1 MIINV
6 DEPIQFAGICL
17 HSHETEGS
25 IQTSDAATSL
35 DGNLFT
41 SMKQRLFDYYAKC
54 AGYSSDEYGSL
65 LVLFHASGSSTI
77 YIDELRIEGA
87 LPCRIDG
94 SKAGLRC
101 IIQGMDIPGDAGLM
115 VLIGYGEHK
124 LAMYDVTPVASR
136 AARPGQKR
144 PTNASRMIDHE
155 LILGSLVN
163 QILAFE
169 LEEITE
175 EEWSRLFQAGWFPFA
190 FLQGSLNHKLLQRV
204 NAKEEL
210 GSFAAEVAI
219 IITATWRDKIAR
231 WRIHPILRNEIPFLE
246 SAFDCFLGSNWI
258 AASSVLGPRIEG
270 IMIEAIG
277 CYKTHFPMIS
287 AFGDRAEAADPG
299 NQIIKV
305 DKLVQYLRDVVF
317 TGGNMMKPDRLHAGL
332 NRHLLGHGRAQ
343 ASSLGIESAV
353 IRFLLI
359 DHISRYWP
367 VTEE

>member
-17 HSHETEGS
+17 RSHETEGS

-35 DGNLFT
+35 NGNLFT
-41 SMKQRLFDYYAKC
+41 GMKQRLFDYYAKL
-54 AGYSSDEYGSL
+54 AGYRPDEYGNL

-77 YIDELRIEGA
+77 YIDELRVEGA
-87 LPCRIDG
+87 LPCHIDG
-94 SKAGLRC
+94 SNTGLRC
-101 IIQGMDIPGDAGLM
+101 VIQGIDIPSDAGLM
-115 VLIGYGEHK
+115 IFIDYGEHR
-124 LAMYDVTPVASR
+124 LAMYDVTPVACRATRPNPKKPDNTSR
-136 AARPGQKR
+136 
-144 PTNASRMIDHE
+144 TVDHE

-175 EEWSRLFQAGWFPFA
+175 EEWSKLFQAGWFPFA
-190 FLQGSLNHKLLQRV
+190 FLQGSLNHRLLQHV
-204 NAKEEL
+204 NCNDEL
-210 GSFAAEVAI
+210 GGFAAEVASI
-219 IITATWRDKIAR
+219 IAATWRHKIAR
-231 WRIHPILRNEIPFLE
+231 WRIHPILKNEILFLE
-246 SAFDCFLGSNWI
+246 CAFDCFLDGNWI
-258 AASSVLGPRIEG
+258 AANSVLGPRIEG

-287 AFGDRAEAADPG
+287 AFGEMAQAADPG

-305 DKLVQYLRDVVF
+305 DRLVQYLKDVVYVS
-317 TGGNMMKPDRLHAGL
+317 GNMMKPDRLHAGL

-343 ASSLGIESAV
+343 ASSLDIESAV

-367 VTEE
+367 AIDK